1 MKITDVKING
11 MKNPTGYSFDS
22 ARVSWKVTDS
32 QGIAQK
38 SAEIEVS
45 LDREFKELLYK
56 KNSADLNQTGEA
68 LEMKTEPRTR
78 YFVRVTVTDD
88 QDETA
93 VSEPVSFET
102 AKMQESWLAK
112 WITTEPEY
120 KHHPFFFKEFEVE
133 KEIQA
138 ARLYISGLGLF
149 QAELNGRKVGDEVLT
164 TVTITKKN
172 ST

>member
-93 VSEPVSFET
+93 VSESVSFRDSQN
-102 AKMQESWLAK
+102 AGILAGKRSRQSRNTNIIRFSSKSLK
-112 WITTEPEY
+112 WKKKFRQPDYTSADLD
-120 KHHPFFFKEFEVE
+120 FFR
-133 KEIQA
+133 Q
-138 ARLYISGLGLF
+138 
-149 QAELNGRKVGDEVLT
+149 N
-164 TVTITKKN
+164 
-172 ST
+172 

>member
-1 MKITDVKING
+1 MKITDVKVNG
-11 MKNPTGYSFDS
+11 MKNPIGYSFDS
-22 ARVSWKVTDS
+22 VRVSWKVTDS

-56 KNSADLNQTGEA
+56 KNSAELNQTREV

-88 QDETA
+88 QGEKA

-102 AKMQESWLAK
+102 AKMQES
-112 WITTEPEY
+112 
-120 KHHPFFFKEFEVE
+120 
-133 KEIQA
+133 
-138 ARLYISGLGLF
+138 
-149 QAELNGRKVGDEVLT
+149 
-164 TVTITKKN
+164 
-172 ST
+172 